1 MSCIWIID
9 DDEDIREVI
18 TYALESEG
26 YEVYGFDDAEEALT
40 SLNELNLK
48 KFPGL
53 ILVDYLMPKVDGL
66 EFINRFREKWG
77 NRTAIALC
85 SGMGSIGEEI
95 PSGIIELSKPI
106 ELDELLYTA
115 KLFTNPQGQDLVF

>member
-26 YEVYGFDDAEEALT
+26 YEVYGFDDADDALR
-40 SLNELNLK
+40 SLADLSLAN
-48 KFPGL
+48 FPGL

-77 NRTAIALC
+77 TRTAIALC
-85 SGMGSIGEEI
+85 SGMGAIDEEI
-95 PSGIIELSKPI
+95 PSGIIELNKPI
-106 ELDELLYTA
+106 ELDELLHTA